1 MPQKKQEKK
10 DEEKPKLNQSKKE
23 LTTKPIKK
31 QSLDEEIKP
40 SFQDLLKKKDPSGH
54 TISKPEIEPLEADE
68 NIIEICKD
76 IIAVPFEVWNKIN
89 PKVDPLSESEK
100 KHISQPL
107 ARIAVKYDV
116 AKYMKDEFLLVTF
129 LGFAIYKRARIKKD
143 DKDDHRKEGQRKDEP
158 DTRINPERTS

>member
-1 MPQKKQEKK
+1 MVPE
-10 DEEKPKLNQSKKE
+10 LNQKE
-23 LTTKPIKK
+23 LQTKPIKK
-31 QSLDEEIKP
+31 PSESQETKP
-40 SFQDLLKKKDPSGH
+40 PFQDLLKKKEPSGL
-54 TISKPEIEPLEADE
+54 TNSEPEIESIEADE
-68 NIIEICKD
+68 NIIEVCKD
-76 IIAVPFEVWNKIN
+76 IIGIPFEVWNKIN

-143 DKDDHRKEGQRKDEP
+143 DKNDHRKEGQRKDEP
-158 DTRINPERTS
+158 DARINP

>member
-1 MPQKKQEKK
+1 MTSEPG
-10 DEEKPKLNQSKKE
+10 
-23 LTTKPIKK
+23 
-31 QSLDEEIKP
+31 EEI
-40 SFQDLLKKKDPSGH
+40 
-54 TISKPEIEPLEADE
+54 EADE

-143 DKDDHRKEGQRKDEP
+143 DKDDNRQKRKGKDEP
-158 DTRINPERTS
+158 DTRIDTERTG